1 MPALVSDSPQE
12 LSSRRERKCPN
23 MPELGEHEALSSMRR
38 PLLLFTGKGG
48 VGKSSVVAGLALAA
62 AKEGRRPL
70 IVELGHRASM
80 EAIFNVEQIGPEP
93 VAVRPGVFAVNLDL
107 ESSLKHYFR
116 QNVPIKR
123 AAEALAN
130 NSMLQKFFKA
140 APAVPEIATL
150 NRLRS
155 LLEERQGERRRW
167 DPVIVDLDATGHAL
181 MLFNLPKVMNDLV
194 GRGPLRSLID
204 GFVKIFRDPETTSLN
219 LVTLPRELPIQET
232 TELYDT
238 LEKDHQIP
246 MGMVVVNQMPKQPLS
261 PGQRKLLQATQHH
274 GGAPVS
280 ATLRAELART
290 QSRCE
295 QYDRAT
301 ELVEHLSQKVELP
314 VRRLPAVS
322 TDEIR
327 DLDRL
332 SDLASTLL
340 WKAKVS
346 A

>member
-1 MPALVSDSPQE
+1 
-12 LSSRRERKCPN
+12 
-23 MPELGEHEALSSMRR
+23 MPEQGDKATAQAMRR

-80 EAIFNVEQIGPEP
+80 EAIFAVEQIGSDP

-107 ESSLKHYFR
+107 ESSLRHYFH

-130 NSMLQKFFKA
+130 NAMLQKFFKA
-140 APAVPEIATL
+140 APAVPEIALL
-150 NRLRS
+150 NRLRA
-155 LLEERQGERRRW
+155 LLEERQGDRRRW

-181 MLFNLPKVMNDLV
+181 MLFNLPKVMNDLA
-194 GRGPLRSLID
+194 GRGPLRSLVD
-204 GFVKIFRDPETTSLN
+204 RFAQIFRDPATTSLN

-232 TELYDT
+232 RELYQT
-238 LEKDHQIP
+238 LQKDHQIP
-246 MGMVVVNQMPKQPLS
+246 MGVVVANQMPAQPLS
-261 PGQRKLLQATQHH
+261 PGQRKLLQAAQERSSS
-274 GGAPVS
+274 PVS
-280 ATLRAELART
+280 ATLRAELSRT

-301 ELVEHLSQKVELP
+301 ELVEHLTQAVKLP

-327 DLDRL
+327 DLERL
-332 SDLASTLL
+332 SELASALL
-340 WKAKVS
+340 MEPTS
-346 A
+346 GS